1 MKKSFATHTPKEKYG
16 LPQLPPDNGDEC
28 HRSGDQQAVGNKID
42 LHHAGRRVRAPKA
55 PSFLSSSAEGLTGEG
70 WVLGGQA
77 SLREIIQQ
85 RDLGAHPS
93 SRKCGH
99 SSGGS
104 LRLGPHCAKGLTQA
118 EGGTW
123 GSQCKP
129 SFLMLG
135 PSKPFLLFLP
145 HCPSVACLSGWDCGW
160 RTHLGRDFKE
170 REKDGERGKE

>member
-135 PSKPFLLFLP
+135 PSKPFLLFLT